1 MKKKRPAAKTAHRE
15 AMAAA
20 FFRFY
25 SLVEHSIKVK
35 TYVDIHQRKAV
46 VGPEQV
52 RSPADG

>member
-1 MKKKRPAAKTAHRE
+1 
-15 AMAAA
+15 MAAA